1 MTGDPG
7 TENRANKPPPT
18 GRTQEK
24 SKGDAMC
31 PATSQN
37 PSCWHSSWLSN
48 TCTTRKDSE
57 SEWLARDNLET
68 NPITIKPRLRV
79 TWHSSPPGFPY
90 PPALCPGTP
99 FPVKSLA
106 LSACG
111 LPRWWIEV
119 KNPPANA
126 GSIPGL
132 GRSPEEGMET
142 HSSILTWSI
151 LWTKEDGGLQS
162 IGSKRVRYDWSVLAA
177 YTCLL
182 RKFISEC

>member
-1 MTGDPG
+1 MPCLKLLYIKLKELGRLGLKVFCRRTQPIFYFAELVGETPWLRPPPWPGTIVSSCMSNCMTGDPG

-18 GRTQEK
+18 GQAQER

-48 TCTTRKDSE
+48 TCTTRKDPE

-111 LPRWWIEV
+111 LPRW
-119 KNPPANA
+119 
-126 GSIPGL
+126 
-132 GRSPEEGMET
+132 
-142 HSSILTWSI
+142 
-151 LWTKEDGGLQS
+151 
-162 IGSKRVRYDWSVLAA
+162 
-177 YTCLL
+177 C
-182 RKFISEC
+182 